1 MNRTQLKKYLRTPGT
16 TAEETAKKQK
26 IYDGIVKRFVKKG
39 GKLTKPE
46 VNKATGGMLKKKKKK
61 YSSPPAY
68 CFTSKLKD
76 NITKKRKKI
85 CVPK

>member
-1 MNRTQLKKYLRTPGT
+1 MNRTQLKKYLRTPATG
-16 TAEETAKKQK
+16 AEAIKKQK
-26 IYDGIVKRFVKKG
+26 ILDGIVKRFAKKG
-39 GKLTKPE
+39 GKLTRPE
-46 VNKATGGMLKKKKKK
+46 VDKASGGVLKKKKKK